1 MDQNNNNN
9 NRQPKEESITN
20 IWGALS
26 IAFGAFGFVFLMKK
40 GIQKGRLFYIYLLS
54 YSVLRFINEFLR
66 GDEIRGFVLGIST
79 SQLISILIFIA
90 SLSLLIYTNLKK
102 KEEKLSE

>member
-9 NRQPKEESITN
+9 NRQPKEKSITN

-90 SLSLLIYTNLKK
+90 SLLIYTNLKK